1 MKKVLIAEDEA
12 SIREFIVIN
21 LKRSGYDVV
30 EAENGEKAIN
40 KYEEENGNIDVAV
53 LDIMMPLKDGLEV
66 CKYLRAKSSK
76 IGIIMLT
83 AKTQEMDKVT
93 GLLVGAD
100 DYVTKPFSPSELMAR
115 VDAVYRRV
123 SIMNENEK
131 AAVANP
137 DLTTVGD
144 FSLDYRDRILY
155 KNGSPIEL
163 TQIEFQLLDY
173 LFKNPD
179 VTLSRSDILNK
190 VWGDGYFVDDK
201 VVDVNIHRLR
211 NKVEDEPTQ
220 PKHLITIWGRGY
232 KWIE

>member
-30 EAENGEKAIN
+30 EAENGEEAIN

-76 IGIIMLT
+76 IGIIMLS

>member
-12 SIREFIVIN
+12 SNREFIVIN

-30 EAENGEKAIN
+30 EAENGEEAII

-66 CKYLRAKSSK
+66 CKFLRAKSSK

-100 DYVTKPFSPSELMAR
+100 DYVTKPLSQSELMAR

-123 SIMNENEK
+123 SIMNDNEK

-173 LFKNPD
+173 LFKTPD

>member
-30 EAENGEKAIN
+30 EAENGEEAIN

-93 GLLVGAD
+93 GLDTGAD
-100 DYVTKPFSPSELMAR
+100 DYITKPFSIEELLAR
-115 VDAVYRRV
+115 IRSALRKQQSAALPRLSVGPLQMDIARHSVTLEGD
-123 SIMNENEK
+123 SI
-131 AAVANP
+131 
-137 DLTTVGD
+137 DLTG
-144 FSLDYRDRILY
+144 R
-155 KNGSPIEL
+155 
-163 TQIEFQLLDY
+163 EFALLQY
-173 LFKNPD
+173 LMENQSI
-179 VTLSRSDILNK
+179 VLSRDVLMDK
-190 VWGDGYFVDDK
+190 VWGYDYPGETNI
-201 VVDVNIHRLR
+201 VDVYIRYLR
-211 NKVEDEPTQ
+211 NKIDEAYGVKLLHTV
-220 PKHLITIWGRGY
+220 RGVGY
-232 KWIE
+232 VLREEKREG